1 VTTGKEVATLPDIL
15 EDDLDIVFVGIN
27 PGVYS
32 AEQRHYYAHPTNLFW
47 PMLYQ
52 CGLIPKL
59 LKPEEDWK
67 LTRFRMG
74 LTDTVKRVTES
85 AKDLSAS
92 ERREGGEIL
101 RRKIRFYSPRT
112 VCFNGL
118 SAYSALFG
126 RCEGPGPKDPLIGT
140 SRLFVLPSTSRRNA
154 YYQKDDILHWFTQ
167 LRLFSQKSLL

>member
-1 VTTGKEVATLPDIL
+1 MTDRAVASLPDIL

-32 AEQRHYYAHPTNLFW
+32 AEQGHYYAHPGNLFW

-52 CGLIPKL
+52 SGLIPTS
-59 LKPEEDWK
+59 LKPEDDWK

-85 AKDLSAS
+85 ASDLSTAD
-92 ERREGGEIL
+92 RREGGEIL
-101 RRKIRFYSPRT
+101 RRKIRFYSPRM

-118 SAYSALFG
+118 TAYSTLFG
-126 RCEGPGPKDPLIGT
+126 RCDGPGPKEPLIGT
-140 SRLFVLPSTSRRNA
+140 SRLFVIPSTSRRNA
-154 YYQKDDILHWFTQ
+154 HYQKDEILHWFTQ
-167 LRLFSQKSLL
+167 LRLFRQKALG